1 MRKTY
6 YKILRSCFRTSLL
19 RTKEA
24 LGFTQAQMAE
34 QLSMDERS
42 YSDLDRGKS
51 CCSATT
57 LCLYLIYL
65 CQDTQAFL
73 EELRHAFENSK
84 DRAA

>member
-6 YKILRSCFRTSLL
+6 HMILKSCFRADLL
-19 RTKEA
+19 RTRNA

-34 QLSMDERS
+34 KLAIDERS

-51 CCSATT
+51 CCSAIT

-73 EELRHAFENSK
+73 EELRYAIECGKNQV
-84 DRAA
+84 A